1 MIIDAQGIKNT
12 DTAEYKGY
20 EAEKKIS
27 GIKRHLTVD
36 SNGLPRT
43 IHITTA
49 NVSDRAGASAK
60 LAINSDHLDQVTS
73 VLVDGG
79 YIEYNF

>member
-1 MIIDAQGIKNT
+1 MVATLD
-12 DTAEYKGY
+12 EMMLM
-20 EAEKKIS
+20 KIS
-27 GIKRHLTVD
+27 DQSRKENFGNLAVD
-36 SNGLPRT
+36 SNGLPRA

-49 NVSDRAGASAK
+49 NVSDHAGASAT

-79 YIEYNF
+79 YIRK